1 MRKIFFVGGTASS
14 TPRSGRVSWRN
25 KIYQA
30 IFQRKPLI
38 GVKYQPKR
46 PKLKPTNLVLLINDF
61 LHTLAHIIRT
71 ENCFENCWLATCTD
85 FVWINII
92 DYNDVLQDTT
102 YSHVSDNRVELRI
115 LLVGNL
121 QLASKYVVVEVCRFY
136 PFLMT
141 QFKIKLP
148 QIFAF
153 Y

>member
-1 MRKIFFVGGTASS
+1 MCLFENVALFARKLFWALERYICHIPNLLGHPV
-14 TPRSGRVSWRN
+14 
-25 KIYQA
+25 
-30 IFQRKPLI
+30 

-102 YSHVSDNRVELRI
+102 YSHVSNNRVELRI

-141 QFKIKLP
+141 QFKIKTFGL
-148 QIFAF
+148 
-153 Y
+153 YY